1 MLVRINL
8 EGGIVFQIGPKM
20 SQFLVENCNSFIH
33 AWSKIDFKK
42 CPKGSKN
49 GPKML
54 QKWSKNYLWI
64 DIFWDFQTMWKGLR
78 AELQAP
84 PVVYNIL
91 NDQKGMTWHQPKL
104 SKMPHAIMGN
114 PLKTLS

>member
-42 CPKGSKN
+42 
-49 GPKML
+49 GPKMV
-54 QKWSKNYLWI
+54 QKWSKMV
-64 DIFWDFQTMWKGLR
+64 Q
-78 AELQAP
+78 
-84 PVVYNIL
+84 
-91 NDQKGMTWHQPKL
+91 KL
-104 SKMPHAIMGN
+104 SMNRHFLGFSNNVERP
-114 PLKTLS
+114 

>member
-20 SQFLVENCNSFIH
+20 SQFLVENCNSF
-33 AWSKIDFKK
+33 
-42 CPKGSKN
+42 
-49 GPKML
+49 
-54 QKWSKNYLWI
+54 I

-91 NDQKGMTWHQPKL
+91 NDQKGMT
-104 SKMPHAIMGN
+104 
-114 PLKTLS
+114 